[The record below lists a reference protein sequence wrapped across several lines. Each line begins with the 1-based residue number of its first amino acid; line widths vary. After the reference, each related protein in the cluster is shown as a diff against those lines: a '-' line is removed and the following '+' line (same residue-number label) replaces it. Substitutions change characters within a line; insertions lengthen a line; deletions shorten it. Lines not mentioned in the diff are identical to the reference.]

1 MLEFLVLLAV
11 LIVMAMAGFTVLA
24 MVVVSGVF
32 MLFGALAGM
41 IGLVFKLAP
50 WILLGLVVYWLL
62 GNRRRTGRPNSYR

>member
-1 MLEFLVLLAV
+1 MLECLVLLAV

-32 MLFGALAGM
+32 MLFSALAGM

-50 WILLGLVVYWLL
+50 WLVLGLVIYWLL
-62 GNRRRTGRPNSYR
+62 GNRRRSQGYR

>member
-1 MLEFLVLLAV
+1 MLECLVLLAV

-32 MLFGALAGM
+32 MLFGTLAGM

-50 WILLGLVVYWLL
+50 WLVLGLVIYWLL
-62 GNRRRTGRPNSYR
+62 GNRRRSQGYR

>member
-1 MLEFLVLLAV
+1 MLECLVLLAV

-50 WILLGLVVYWLL
+50 WLVLGLVIYWLL
-62 GNRRRTGRPNSYR
+62 GNRRRSQGYR

>member
-11 LIVMAMAGFTVLA
+11 LVVMAMAGFTVLA

-62 GNRRRTGRPNSYR
+62 GNRRRTSRPNHYR

>member
-50 WILLGLVVYWLL
+50 WLVLGLVIYWLL
-62 GNRRRTGRPNSYR
+62 GNRRRSQGYR